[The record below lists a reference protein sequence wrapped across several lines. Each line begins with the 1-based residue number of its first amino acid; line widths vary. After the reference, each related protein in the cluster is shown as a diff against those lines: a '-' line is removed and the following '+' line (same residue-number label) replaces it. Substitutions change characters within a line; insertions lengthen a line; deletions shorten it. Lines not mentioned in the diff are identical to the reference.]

1 MRRTAWVALGAV
13 LGASG
18 TVWSRHRLEGLAS
31 RARAGEVPAEMARL
45 VDRGL
50 RRVDRHLNTAI
61 ETGREEARRRS
72 RELHRLYAPRASAR

>member
-18 TVWSRHRLEGLAS
+18 TVWSRRRLGELAG
-31 RARAGEVPAEMARL
+31 RARSGEVSGDVARL

-50 RRVDRHLNTAI
+50 RRVDRHLTTAI

>member
-1 MRRTAWVALGAV
+1 MRRTAWVTLGAV

-18 TVWSRHRLEGLAS
+18 TIWSRRRLAELAR
-31 RARAGEVPAEMARL
+31 RARSGEVPGDVVQL

-50 RRVDRHLNTAI
+50 RRVDRHLTTAVA
-61 ETGREEARRRS
+61 TGREEARRRS